1 MNNFETNTLFNRR
14 KEKTEGVD
22 GLNKIFAS
30 LFLIIAML
38 SGCNFSSSSLSFS
51 NIENVPDH
59 VENIIDTNL
68 KLQLINDGE
77 KGSYIIFRSNGD
89 INTNVE
95 QQDDTVILI
104 NLNESDSTDGVEQQ
118 NIYYLTADPK
128 PHKISVYVNGELT
141 PFEMVTGL

>member
-38 SGCNFSSSSLSFS
+38 FGCNFSSSSLSFS

-59 VENIIDTNL
+59 VESIINTNL

-95 QQDDTVILI
+95 QQDDNVILI
-104 NLNESDSTDGVEQQ
+104 NLNESGSTDGVEQP

-128 PHKISVYVNGELT
+128 PHEISVYVNGELT